1 MIIKATSDDWI
12 YFVDNKNFLEKESY
26 FLWSSVFVIDPYF
39 NIIKMNIH
47 RGDLSPRRT
56 NISIGTSNI
65 LSNIK
70 PINEEFR
77 LTYQERQTS
86 KYIMSK
92 MSDKNN
98 CRISLRRFWNI
109 IGIRDDE
116 IEG

>member
-1 MIIKATSDDWI
+1 MIIKITSDDWI

-26 FLWSSVFVIDPYF
+26 FLWSFVFFINPYF

-47 RGDLSPRRT
+47 RGELSPRCT

-77 LTYQERQTS
+77 LAYQERQTL
-86 KYIMSK
+86 K
-92 MSDKNN
+92 
-98 CRISLRRFWNI
+98 
-109 IGIRDDE
+109 
-116 IEG
+116 